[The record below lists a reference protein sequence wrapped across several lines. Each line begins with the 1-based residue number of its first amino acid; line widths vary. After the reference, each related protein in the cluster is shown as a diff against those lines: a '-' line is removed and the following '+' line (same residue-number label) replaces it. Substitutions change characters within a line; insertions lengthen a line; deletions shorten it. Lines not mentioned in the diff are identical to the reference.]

1 MVVKKLNQKDGNKP
15 NSYEWLKEHI
25 YQYKFDDADLN
36 HQLSYDVNRI
46 IKEVSDKMT
55 QNNKL

>member
-1 MVVKKLNQKDGNKP
+1 MR
-15 NSYEWLKEHI
+15 LKEHI
-25 YQYKFDDADLN
+25 YQYKFDDAYLN

-46 IKEVSDKMT
+46 IKEVSEKMT